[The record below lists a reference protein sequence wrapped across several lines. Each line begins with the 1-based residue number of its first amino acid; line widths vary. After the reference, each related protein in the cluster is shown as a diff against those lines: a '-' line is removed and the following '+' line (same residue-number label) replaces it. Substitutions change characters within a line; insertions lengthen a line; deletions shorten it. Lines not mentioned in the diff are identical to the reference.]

1 MKLETILNKLCCPF
15 DKADLTLDIVTQDI
29 DKNILEGILSCI
41 ECKRIYPIVKG
52 IPIMNPDE
60 YREFNMEKPMLE
72 KWEKMKS
79 KPYKL
84 QKPRL
89 LKSNFFVCL

>member
-15 DKADLTLDIVTQDI
+15 DKADLTLEIVTQDI
-29 DKNILEGILSCI
+29 DENILEGILSCT

-60 YREFNMEKPMLE
+60 YREFDMEKPMLE
-72 KWEKMKS
+72 KWEK
-79 KPYKL
+79 
-84 QKPRL
+84 
-89 LKSNFFVCL
+89 LKSRTIKASEIKTIEN

>member
-60 YREFNMEKPMLE
+60 YREFDMEKPMLE

-79 KPYKL
+79 KTIQASETKTIE
-84 QKPRL
+84 K
-89 LKSNFFVCL
+89 